1 MAYLHR
7 LIFALLL
14 FLISVQA
21 SALEP
26 NWTWRPHGGGSSYS
40 SGDACVSALENSWR
54 NQYPQYVSCASFAH
68 SSGVENG
75 APWSMVEYGGC
86 AGGFSL
92 CWGSDP
98 VCPAGYKL
106 EGLQC
111 IEDGPKQC
119 AQGSEL
125 VDGQCVCKPGY
136 IQGDGACYPDPDKAC
151 AGLSQWC
158 TDKKGFSTLFK
169 GKGQSADFFCHAAE
183 KFIAGAGG
191 GSSWEPEFPG
201 CSKGCMVISGG
212 TTVSVKDD
220 GGQWWTEG
228 TGKYVGSVCNPDV
241 VNKLNE
247 GTPEEKEVTPPGTK
261 DPGKCNGQP
270 GTVNG
275 VAVCLPYGEAEGDK
289 KTNTTVNSD
298 GSKTKTETVT
308 KCNGGQCTTTTTTT
322 NIDKD
327 GNISGGGSSTSTVP
341 QGDYC
346 ARNPASAVCKAL
358 DPSKP
363 PGSGTGG
370 TGGTGSGDGGGG
382 DDDTDK
388 SSFGGSCGGGWT
400 CEGDAIQ
407 CAVAREQHKRACEL
421 FEDRDNDAYR
431 LYEKERDKEGSV
443 LGSLKGNKDI
453 DVSQYVNDRDD
464 FIGSGSCPADK
475 VIQFSYGE
483 VTVPYSRLCPY
494 LEMLG
499 TVLIICAGIAG
510 ARIITRRDS

>member
-1 MAYLHR
+1 MAYFYR
-7 LIFALLL
+7 LVCL
-14 FLISVQA
+14 FCLGILSF
-21 SALEP
+21 SALAVPKTVMWSYGALGPWYPTVEEACIASTRYLASEYNYSFTNVRDTNRCVYNGSIGNSQYSTELVMMALERCP
-26 NWTWRPHGGGSSYS
+26 AGSSDV
-40 SGDACVSALENSWR
+40 GGACK
-54 NQYPQYVSCASFAH
+54 CD
-68 SSGVENG
+68 SGVE
-75 APWSMVEYGGC
+75 SGGQC
-86 AGGFSL
+86 SGGSGGGDADK
-92 CWGSDP
+92 CN
-98 VCPAGYKL
+98 
-106 EGLQC
+106 GLQ
-111 IEDGPKQC
+111 
-119 AQGSEL
+119 
-125 VDGQCVCKPGY
+125 
-136 IQGDGACYPDPDKAC
+136 
-151 AGLSQWC
+151 QWC

-169 GKGQSADFFCHAAE
+169 GQGQSADFFCHAAE
-183 KFIAGAGG
+183 KFIAGGGGG

-201 CSKGCMVISGG
+201 CEKGCMVIAGG

-220 GGQWWTEG
+220 AGQWWTEG
-228 TGKYVGSVCNPDV
+228 SGKYVGSVCDPNV
-241 VNKLNE
+241 INKLNE
-247 GTPEEKEVTPPGTK
+247 GTPDEKEVTPPGTK
-261 DPGKCNGQP
+261 DPGKCNGQS

-289 KTNTTVNSD
+289 RTDTTVNPD
-298 GSKTKTETVT
+298 GTRTKTETVT
-308 KCNGGQCTTTTTTT
+308 KCDGSRCTTTTTTT
-322 NIDKD
+322 KTDQN
-327 GNISGGGSSTSTVP
+327 GNVSGGGSSTSTVP

-346 ARNPASAVCKAL
+346 ARNPASSVCKAL

-363 PGSGTGG
+363 PGSGAGG

-388 SSFGGSCGGGWT
+388 SSFGGSCAGGWT

-431 LYEKERDKEGSV
+431 LYDKERDKEGSV

-483 VTVPYSRLCPY
+483 VSIPYSRLCPY

>member
-7 LIFALLL
+7 LIFIFIAIVPFWARADFGRPATYL
-14 FLISVQA
+14 F
-21 SALEP
+21 
-26 NWTWRPHGGGSSYS
+26 NGKSYP
-40 SGDACVSALENSWR
+40 DAAAACKAVDPS
-54 NQYPQYVSCASFAH
+54 YPPAM
-68 SSGVENG
+68 GVEPSNSSAETHWTGMCLRPDIDSG
-75 APWSMVEYGGC
+75 APANVGSHC
-86 AGGFSL
+86 PDIAGRTRVARTPGPIAGRGVTLGTDICNYS
-92 CWGSDP
+92 GSDP
-98 VCPAGYKL
+98 DGGPGDNEKCN
-106 EGLQC
+106 GLQ
-111 IEDGPKQC
+111 
-119 AQGSEL
+119 
-125 VDGQCVCKPGY
+125 
-136 IQGDGACYPDPDKAC
+136 
-151 AGLSQWC
+151 QWC
-158 TDKKGFSTLFK
+158 TDKKGFATLFK

-183 KFIAGAGG
+183 KFIAGGGGG

-201 CSKGCMVISGG
+201 CEKGCMVISGG

-228 TGKYVGSVCNPDV
+228 TGKYVGSTCDPNVI
-241 VNKLNE
+241 NKLNE
-247 GTPEEKEVTPPGTK
+247 GTPDEKEVTPPGTK

-289 KTNTTVNSD
+289 KTDTTVNSD
-298 GSKTKTETVT
+298 GSRTKTETVT

-322 NIDKD
+322 KIDKD
-327 GNISGGGSSTSTVP
+327 GNVSGGGSSTSTVP

-370 TGGTGSGDGGGG
+370 TGGTGSGDGGG

-388 SSFGGSCGGGWT
+388 SSFGGSCAGGWT

-421 FEDRDNDAYR
+421 FEDRDNEAYK
-431 LYEKERDKEGSV
+431 LYDKERDKEGSV
-443 LGSLKGNKDI
+443 LGALKGNKDI

-475 VIQFSYGE
+475 VIPFSYGE
-483 VTVPYSRLCPY
+483 VTIPYSRICPY
-494 LEMLG
+494 AEMLG